1 MTHPTGAKRTAM
13 QAALHLLLVVW
24 AAVIAFP
31 VVWVYLTSF
40 KTRAD
45 AFALPPKWLFTP
57 TLDNYRQVLQG
68 MALGDYFTNSLIV
81 GVSTTV
87 LSVFLGAISAYAL
100 TRYVFP
106 GKQLVANTF
115 LATRVLP
122 AAVTVLP
129 LFLLFR
135 DARLLD
141 NYLALI
147 LTYTAYNLPL
157 ATWLLVGFLDNV
169 PEELEQAAMMDGCSR
184 IGAFYRVT
192 LPLIVP
198 GIAVTSVFALI
209 AAWNEFLFALIFMF
223 QKLTLPVAV
232 SLSITEVG
240 VHWGQATALAGIVLV
255 PVILFTLFVSR
266 YLVEGLTLGAVKS

>member
-57 TLDNYRQVLQG
+57 TLENYRQVLQG

-135 DARLLD
+135 DVRLLD